1 MTPIQ
6 ALTPMTW
13 IKTEPPPVP
22 GIAMIDW
29 PVSNL
34 DDADG
39 DGETTCAGDCDDT
52 DSAIGF
58 ADIDGD
64 GFGRCAQGCY
74 SLELI
79 DQWGDGWSGAMVTI
93 QVEGVDWRTFEATG
107 SGQTETFCLF
117 NETNFSLVYT
127 AGQWEQDN
135 QYSLFD
141 SNGDFLFSD
150 GPYPD
155 EGVVYDGTVDSDL
168 IDCDDHN
175 TSIYP
180 GAAYLDSS
188 NRMPRRSGWRWIRRP
203 CGTMLHS

>member
-1 MTPIQ
+1 MVLIYTSG
-6 ALTPMTW
+6 AWEEENSYTLTSGLGDVFLEDGPYPQSGEVFEYMVHAIGDCDDTDPSLDPYDLDQDGA
-13 IKTEPPPVP
+13 TTCA
-22 GIAMIDW
+22 GDCDDRLA
-29 PVSNL
+29 SLNL

-64 GFGRCAQGCY
+64 GFGRCAQECY

-127 AGQWEQDN
+127 AGQW
-135 QYSLFD
+135 
-141 SNGDFLFSD
+141 
-150 GPYPD
+150 
-155 EGVVYDGTVDSDL
+155 
-168 IDCDDHN
+168 
-175 TSIYP
+175 
-180 GAAYLDSS
+180 
-188 NRMPRRSGWRWIRRP
+188 
-203 CGTMLHS
+203 